1 MQHARSFDGI
11 SLSHGQAMFVIE
23 AMHIADWLDPAGLNS
38 ILKKFRRHF
47 IPFSEDE
54 LDKPRWEEL
63 RYGYEHLLEVCVALK
78 MTADGVAFRHVVSLL
93 THDRKKLRS
102 IYRRAF
108 LEAEKGQGRPL
119 VVRSENRRSVS
130 ISGIYLDFAAVAH
143 AGGTLA
149 TSGPRALDPWEALE
163 RYMAAYRGLHLYAPI
178 RLSQL
183 ATDVVRLANEA
194 PVIKRGRK
202 S

>member
-1 MQHARSFDGI
+1 MQHAGGFHGI

-38 ILKKFRRHF
+38 ILKKFRRHL

-54 LDKPRWEEL
+54 LDKPQWEEL

-78 MTADGVAFRHVVSLL
+78 MTADGVAFRHIVSLL
-93 THDRKKLRS
+93 THDRIKLRS

-108 LEAEKGQGRPL
+108 LEAEQGQGRPL
-119 VVRSENRRSVS
+119 VVRSENGRSVS
-130 ISGIYLDFAAVAH
+130 ISGIYLDFTAVAH

-149 TSGPRALDPWEALE
+149 TSGPE
-163 RYMAAYRGLHLYAPI
+163 RSIPGKPLSATWRPI
-178 RLSQL
+178 RACTFMPRS
-183 ATDVVRLANEA
+183 D
-194 PVIKRGRK
+194 
-202 S
+202 